1 MSDHAKKLKELLDK
15 ENYPLVYLFKFIIK
29 NDHQKMVEIK
39 LCFDETA
46 EFETHHS
53 KNGNY
58 ISVNIK
64 QMMLSS
70 DDILKR
76 YELVARIKNVI
87 PL

>member
-1 MSDHAKKLKELLDK
+1 
-15 ENYPLVYLFKFIIK
+15 
-29 NDHQKMVEIK
+29 MVEIK